1 MYTNLKMLW
10 KLENID
16 RLFTDTS
23 LFYRSNTVHLPTN
36 LNIGSEEVSLA
47 FWLVGPVGIDD
58 TRQGV
63 VVVRSG
69 FVQRMPL
76 SDWRNVAVYFQSSGS
91 EGNKI
96 FPELRFSG
104 LGFLAFEFSHQEFMD
119 LQKKDNSLTL
129 HLEIKISQERGV
141 PDASP
146 DLRLMCEEVLID
158 TLTPDNCLDL
168 LINADI
174 FKAGWRIWIQR
185 LSCYPLLYWGGGGRS
200 S

>member
-1 MYTNLKMLW
+1 MKSMHTNLKILW
-10 KLENID
+10 KVEHID
-16 RLFTDTS
+16 RLLTGTS
-23 LFYRSNTVHLPTN
+23 LRYIRSNTVQLPTN
-36 LNIGSEEVSLA
+36 LNIGSEEVSLE
-47 FWLVGPVGIDD
+47 LRLGGPVGIAD
-58 TRQGV
+58 TWV
-63 VVVRSG
+63 G
-69 FVQRMPL
+69 FVHVHQVHVIMGFMVHYLPL
-76 SDWRNVAVYFQSSGS
+76 SDWRIVAVYFQSSGS
-91 EGNKI
+91 EGNNI

-119 LQKKDNSLTL
+119 LQKKDNSPTL

-174 FKAGWRIWIQR
+174 FKAGWWIWIQLLR
-185 LSCYPLLYWGGGGRS
+185 CYP
-200 S
+200 

>member
-1 MYTNLKMLW
+1 MKSMYTNLKMLW
-10 KLENID
+10 KLEHMD
-16 RLFTDTS
+16 RLLTDSS
-23 LFYRSNTVHLPTN
+23 LTFKSNTFQLPTN
-36 LNIGSEEVSLA
+36 LNIGSEEASLELRLRGRLG
-47 FWLVGPVGIDD
+47 FGYIDD
-58 TRQGV
+58 TWVGSV
-63 VVVRSG
+63 HVNSG

-96 FPELRFSG
+96 FPEIKFCG
-104 LGFLAFEFSHQEFMD
+104 LGFLVFEFSCQEFMD
-119 LQKKDNSLTL
+119 LQKKDKSLTL
-129 HLEIKISQERGV
+129 HLEMKISQERGV

-174 FKAGWRIWIQR
+174 FKAGWWIWIQLLR
-185 LSCYPLLYWGGGGRS
+185 CYL
-200 S
+200 